1 MAEKREGMQRS
12 MNEAKRKHSIWREY
26 WREFL
31 IVLIGLAAANAIF
44 ISRAFRQSTTIDPGT
59 AGQLGSFVGGY
70 IGAMFAL
77 IGIVLLFST

>member
-44 ISRAFRQSTTIDPGT
+44 ISRAFGSRQRSTPEQLASLDP
-59 AGQLGSFVGGY
+59 L
-70 IGAMFAL
+70 
-77 IGIVLLFST
+77 